1 MASIAP
7 GAPLRRPGTIAAEIL
22 VELAATLEAAESALR
37 RRDSQAADAVLQRA
51 RVAETRLAALDE
63 AASEG
68 LAVARQS
75 VFRRHQLSTV
85 QAYADLQVPLDRA
98 SRNLRVLV
106 RRCAAALWRGEPV
119 PDNYLRTMA
128 DVATVAR

>member
-1 MASIAP
+1 M
-7 GAPLRRPGTIAAEIL
+7 RCW
-22 VELAATLEAAESALR
+22 
-37 RRDSQAADAVLQRA
+37 QRA
-51 RVAETRLAALDE
+51 RAAETRLAALDE

-85 QAYADLQVPLDRA
+85 QAYADLQEPLDRA

-106 RRCAAALWRGEPV
+106 
-119 PDNYLRTMA
+119 
-128 DVATVAR
+128 ATVRGGALAGRAVSRTTTCGPWPTWRAWPG